1 MLLKAF
7 VISAKTSELHVHSQL
22 LTAKKTKKFTAI
34 QVLFPGIY
42 TLKYDWDTRVGAG
55 TLLTAKAMRIVTDH
69 KIPSLTAAP
78 ILVSLNFYGKIIS
91 RTGFKHAKF
100 ERGGD

>member
-7 VISAKTSELHVHSQL
+7 VISAKANELRVYSQL
-22 LTAKKTKKFTAI
+22 LTVKKTKYFTAI

-42 TLKYDWDTRVGAG
+42 TLKYDWDTRIGAG

-69 KIPSLTAAP
+69 KIPALTAAP
-78 ILVSLNFYGKIIS
+78 IAVLLNFYGKIIS
-91 RTGFKHAKF
+91 RLGFKHSKF